1 MAVSTR
7 ETAGGSIWCH
17 SGRQTSLQTPQYPR
31 YFKSTRLR
39 CLLALCWVLAG
50 AAQAGNG
57 TDPNGRGPDDAFVA
71 ELTAKAI
78 AAKAEAINWAQR
90 YGFAVRSEEGG
101 REYEL
106 MALSDGRPMYYAT
119 GNVQAAISTAADR
132 IRDLSAW
139 NLDGAGIV
147 VGVWDAGG
155 VRFSHQEFQQPG
167 AGSRVNVG
175 DIVPH
180 SKHSTHVGGTI
191 GAMGKDPLA
200 KGMAPATR
208 IDSFDWNYDAAK
220 MANRAAYAPQGF
232 NRIYIS
238 NHSYGLLAG
247 WAYASLYGNTG
258 WFWTAPW
265 EGRDSTEPW
274 FGQYHEV
281 AADWDDV
288 AYRYPYYLAFVAAG
302 NERMDNPPIGE
313 KVYYLIQATAV
324 RSIIYDPNT
333 CPPGDGLAKEGYDT
347 LPGSSTA
354 KNLMTVGAVGDAVS
368 QRARSLADANMAI
381 FGSWGPTDDGRIKPD
396 IVANGIDVYSTDAN
410 SDTSYE
416 THSGTSMACPNAT
429 GSATLLIQLY
439 QRLFPSQNM
448 RSSTLKGLIVHT
460 ADDLGRPGPD
470 YQFGWGLMNA
480 RAAAELIQRQH
491 DDTIDT
497 CIIEGV
503 VDANTP
509 RRTYF
514 FLAQAGEPVRVTLC
528 WTDPPGTPRDVLD
541 SPQRQLVHDLD
552 LRIFGPDGSTMY
564 CPYVLN
570 PAAPRTVASAGDN
583 NVDNVE
589 QIYVGALNESGLHRI
604 EVTYKG
610 QLTKP
615 EQYYSLISSVPI
627 FRQSPPLAKDAT
639 VIMARDKSVTITLS
653 ATDDGL
659 PKPPGKLT
667 YVIASLPSHGTLATV
682 GGAAITQPGPLAAYA
697 NQVVYTPNVGYT
709 GYDTFTFYAD
719 DGGTVP
725 QGGTSNTARVA
736 VAVRDI
742 ITVEYQICAGEDDGT
757 ASRYDQWLDEPF
769 LRMGWMTTYTIAMRF
784 QDVAVP
790 PNAEIV
796 SANLRLFL
804 YAAGRGMG
812 SIYTEATGNAA
823 SLTDRA
829 FWQLPKTY
837 ARVDWN
843 WSGEE
848 SHNAWHSS
856 PDMRSIVQKVIDRE
870 DWSAGN
876 ALMVVYSV
884 DYVGSGDAKFYA
896 YESGRATAPRLV
908 ITYSPELDE
917 PHDAPVVPG
926 TSAPA
931 PAPSK
936 NRPVAQDEDLYV
948 CSNNPTV
955 ILLTA
960 TDKDPGTILSY
971 GIASLPSHGTLEYQP
986 YNQAT
991 VGTVL
996 AESTKRVVYRADAG
1010 FSGEDSF
1017 TFFADDGATPP
1028 TGGKSN
1034 VATVTLKVRHMVT
1047 REYEVIAPEDNAY
1060 GAPGEPVAVSDML
1073 GVGKST
1079 SAMRFRNIDLS
1090 QGDEIISAYLSIC
1103 MSTTSIDKRIDA
1115 AVYAEATGDANDFNE
1130 PGLRVANLPKTKASV
1145 PWVWQAGQTW
1155 TAQTYSSSPDIH
1167 AVIQEIVN
1175 REDWAISNDIA
1186 ILYAGGAQNT
1196 QDLQF
1201 YACDKPYSTR
1211 AARLQI
1217 TYAVKPGEEFCVPV
1231 KSHPPIA
1238 EDVNATTISTDPV
1251 TIALKARDDSLPN
1264 VPGQLAFAIVSLP
1277 GHGTLEYF
1285 GGGQITGPAVLPGF
1299 DHRLVYQAQK
1309 GFEGEDSFTFNADDG
1324 GTAPTGG
1331 KSNTATVRVTV
1342 TLRQTT
1348 VSYSV
1353 KVSEDDAF
1361 GRPTLLWNDVYG
1373 SLLKVGVN
1381 TSAMRFIGVKIPKG
1395 SKIVK
1400 AELKIGT
1407 AKDLYISK
1415 LEDCFE
1421 GVLQGEATGNAA
1433 NFSSPDRLVHAL
1445 PRTGAS
1451 VAWALGLGSYGNRLS
1466 SPDISAVVQEIVD
1479 RPDWSEGNAIAIIFS
1494 STGTREKD
1502 FEFCAFDFVSGS
1514 GRVPPGLV
1522 VTYAK

>member
-7 ETAGGSIWCH
+7 ETAGGSIWRH
-17 SGRQTSLQTPQYPR
+17 SGRQITLQTHGHHKCT
-31 YFKSTRLR
+31 FLR
-39 CLLALCWVLAG
+39 CLFVLCWLLAAG
-50 AAQAGNG
+50 VVQAGEG
-57 TDPNGRGPDDAFVA
+57 ADPNGRGADDAYVA
-71 ELTAKAI
+71 ELTANAI

-90 YGFAVRSEEGG
+90 YGFAVRSEDGG

-106 MALSDGRPMYYAT
+106 MALSDGRPMYYGT
-119 GNVQAAISTAADR
+119 GNVQAAISTATDR

-139 NLDGAGIV
+139 NLDGADIV

-155 VRFSHQEFQQPG
+155 VRFSHQEFKKPEG
-167 AGSRVNVG
+167 GSRVAVG

-200 KGMAPATR
+200 KGMAPAAR

-220 MANRAAYAPQGF
+220 MANRAAYGPQGF

-247 WAYASLYGNTG
+247 WAYASLYGNVG

-265 EGRDSTEPW
+265 EGKDSTEPW

-302 NERMDNPPIGE
+302 NERTDNPPIGE
-313 KVYYLIQATAV
+313 TVYYLMDARAV
-324 RSIIYDPNT
+324 RSIVYDPNT
-333 CPPGDGLAKEGYDT
+333 CPLGDGQVKEGYDT

-368 QRARSLADANMAI
+368 QGARSLADANMAI
-381 FGSWGPTDDGRIKPD
+381 FGSWGPTDDGRVKPD
-396 IVANGIDVYSTDAN
+396 IMANGIDVYSTDAN

-439 QRLFPSQNM
+439 QRLFPNQNM
-448 RSSTLKGLIVHT
+448 RSSTLKGLIIHT

-491 DDTIDT
+491 DDTLDA
-497 CIIEGV
+497 CIIEGLLK
-503 VDANTP
+503 AATP
-509 RRTYF
+509 SGTYF
-514 FLAQAGEPVRVTLC
+514 FLAEAGEPVRVTLC
-528 WTDPPGTPRDVLD
+528 WTDPPGVARDVLD
-541 SPQRQLVHDLD
+541 SPQHQLIHDFD
-552 LRIFGPDGSTMY
+552 LRMISPNGSVTY
-564 CPYVLN
+564 LPYVLN
-570 PAAPRTVASAGDN
+570 PAAPRTVAAGGDN

-589 QIYVGALNESGLHRI
+589 QIYIGSLNESGLHRI
-604 EVTYKG
+604 EVTCKG

-615 EQYYSLISSVPI
+615 EQYYSLISSVPV
-627 FRQSPPLAKDAT
+627 FRQNPPSPPAAIDGTAT
-639 VIMARDKSVTITLS
+639 TIRDRSVTITLS

-667 YVIASLPSHGTLATV
+667 YVIAALPSHGTLATV
-682 GGAAITQPGPLAAYA
+682 GGTAITQPGPLAAYA
-697 NQVVYTPNVGYT
+697 NQVVYTANVDYA

-719 DGGTVP
+719 DGGTAP
-725 QGGTSNTARVA
+725 QGGISNTATVA

-742 ITVEYQICAGEDDGT
+742 ITVEYQISTGEDDGIARASGGYQWLYGPSLT
-757 ASRYDQWLDEPF
+757 AERYDVI
-769 LRMGWMTTYTIAMRF
+769 TMRF
-784 QDVAVP
+784 QGVDIP
-790 PNAEIV
+790 PNTEILG
-796 SANLRLFL
+796 ANLRLFL
-804 YAAGRGMG
+804 CAQGPITG
-812 SIYTEATGNAA
+812 SVRAEATGNAA
-823 SLTDRA
+823 KLANRLLAQMPTTEA
-829 FWQLPKTY
+829 NIK
-837 ARVDWN
+837 WN
-843 WSGEE
+843 WTGNETNNS
-848 SHNAWHSS
+848 WYSS
-856 PDMRSIVQKVIDRE
+856 PDIRSIIQEVISRA

-876 ALMVVYSV
+876 ALVIIYSAGLI
-884 DYVGSGDAKFYA
+884 GSANAKFSA
-896 YESGRATAPRLV
+896 YESGLATAPRLV
-908 ITYSPELDE
+908 ITYPPDLGKPDD
-917 PHDAPVVPG
+917 PPVVPG
-926 TSAPA
+926 TSTPV
-931 PAPSK
+931 PSE
-936 NRPVAQDEDLYV
+936 NRPVAQDGDLYV

-955 ILLTA
+955 ILLAA
-960 TDKDPGTILSY
+960 TDEDPCTVLSY
-971 GIASLPSHGTLEYQP
+971 GIASLPNHGTLEYQP
-986 YNQAT
+986 YDQAT
-991 VGTVL
+991 AGTVL
-996 AESTKRVVYRADAG
+996 AESTRRVVYRADAG
-1010 FSGEDSF
+1010 FAGDDSF

-1060 GAPGEPVAVSDML
+1060 GAPGEPVAVSELL

-1079 SAMRFRNIDLS
+1079 SAMRFRNIDIS
-1090 QGDEIISAYLSIC
+1090 QGNEIISAYLSIC

-1115 AVYAEATGDANDFNE
+1115 AVYAEAVGDANDFNE
-1130 PGLRVANLPKTKASV
+1130 PGLRIASLPKTKASV
-1145 PWVWQAGQTW
+1145 SWTWQAGQTW
-1155 TAQTYSSSPDIH
+1155 PAQTYSSSPDIRP
-1167 AVIQEIVN
+1167 VIQEIVN
-1175 REDWAISNDIA
+1175 RSDWSISNDIV

-1196 QDLQF
+1196 QDLHF

-1217 TYAVKPGEEFCVPV
+1217 TYGVKPGEEFCVPA

-1238 EDVNATTISTDPV
+1238 EDVNATTVSTDPV
-1251 TIALKARDDSLPN
+1251 RIKLKARDDSLPD
-1264 VPGQLAFAIVSLP
+1264 VPGRLAYAIVSLP
-1277 GHGTLEYF
+1277 GHGTLQYL

-1299 DHRLVYQAQK
+1299 DHRLVYRAQK

-1324 GTAPTGG
+1324 GTAPMGG
-1331 KSNTATVRVTV
+1331 KSNTATVKVKV

-1381 TSAMRFIGVKIPKG
+1381 TSAMRFVGVKIPKG
-1395 SKIVK
+1395 SKIIK

-1407 AKDLYISK
+1407 AKDLYIAK

-1421 GVLQGEATGNAA
+1421 GVLQAEATGNAA
-1433 NFSSPDRLVHAL
+1433 NFSSLDRLVHAL

-1451 VAWALGLGSYGNRLS
+1451 VAWSLGLGSYGNRLS
-1466 SPDISAVVQEIVD
+1466 SPDISAIVQEIID

-1494 STGTREKD
+1494 STGTRAKD
-1502 FEFCAFDFVSGS
+1502 FEFCAYDFVSES
-1514 GRVPPGLV
+1514 TRVPPGLV
-1522 VTYAK
+1522 VTYAQ